1 MSYLYITEFSRMGVD
16 HGGLQSGAP
25 VMPGLAEHRLEI
37 GAISAASPRF
47 REHTRIVM
55 LHATHSCCIAFGDD
69 PKADE
74 KLHRLSPNETRFY
87 GVSPNDKVAV
97 IMAEE

>member
-1 MSYLYITEFSRMGVD
+1 MAYLYITEFSRMGVD

-37 GAISAASPRF
+37 GALSVSSPPF
-47 REHTRIVM
+47 REQTRIVM
-55 LHATHSCCIAFGDD
+55 VHVTHACCVAFGAK
-69 PKADE
+69 PEADQ
-74 KLHRLSPNETRFY
+74 KLHRLAANETRFY
-87 GVSPNDKVAV
+87 GVSPNDCIAV